1 MKLTEEQRQI
11 LIDALVENL
20 IEVLD
25 EDQSAKNCFLH
36 ETLWFG
42 RVGFDDYTDNELIA
56 DCVENELDEALR
68 TMRCEETRC
77 QGYEIP
83 N

>member
-25 EDQSAKNCFLH
+25 KDQSTKNCFLH
-36 ETLWFG
+36 ATLLFG

-68 TMRCEETRC
+68 TMRGEETKC

>member
-20 IEVLD
+20 VEILD
-25 EDQSAKNCFLH
+25 EDPSTKNRFLH
-36 ETLWFG
+36 EMLWFG

-68 TMRCEETRC
+68 TMRGEKTRC